1 MRYSLTLKLIFAF
14 LVVSLA
20 GTALVA
26 FLAGRTTSTEFD
38 RFRLEQDRDA
48 FLARATDYYLTAG
61 SWTGVADQMRLG
73 LPPQPGDNPPPP
85 RPNSPIPFALVDTNG
100 QVVVPNPE
108 HHRGDY
114 VTDGE
119 LSRGTAVEVA
129 GQRVGTI
136 LDPSVAPR
144 NPAEAQYVARINNAI
159 LIAAL
164 SAMALALLLAIILA
178 RTLTRPLH
186 ELTEA
191 TQAMNRG
198 QLDQRVPVRS
208 KDELGRLAAAFNQM
222 SADLSE
228 SNRLRQQM
236 TADIAHDLRSPLAV
250 IAGYTE
256 GLRDGVLSPKS
267 AIFETMHREM
277 GYLQQLVEDLRI
289 LSLADANALPLNR
302 VPIEPRTLLADTAAA
317 FQHQAKQKQVRL
329 GVIDGPALPLITVDP
344 ERMSRVLG
352 NLVSNALRYTPAGG
366 QITLTADAQ
375 NGAVILNV
383 QDSGSGIEP
392 DQLPHI
398 FDRFYRADEA
408 RQQDS
413 GESGLGLAI
422 AKSIVE
428 AHGGTITAASQV
440 GEGTTFSIWLDG

>member
-1 MRYSLTLKLIFAF
+1 MQHSLTVKLILAF

-26 FLAGRTTSTEFD
+26 FLAGRTTRTEFD
-38 RFRLEQDRDA
+38 RFRLEKDRDS
-48 FLARATDYYLTAG
+48 FSTRVTTHYRNTG
-61 SWTGVADQMRLG
+61 SWEGIADYMRPG
-73 LPPQPGDNPPPP
+73 PPPQQNGNPPPLL
-85 RPNSPIPFALVDTNG
+85 NNPIAFVLVDTSG
-100 QVVVPNPE
+100 RVLVPNPE
-108 HHRGDY
+108 YQRGDH
-114 VTDGE
+114 VPQKA
-119 LSRGTAVEVA
+119 LSRGTVVKID
-129 GQRVGTI
+129 GRQIGTI

-144 NPAEAQYVARINNAI
+144 NPAEAQYVARTNNAI
-159 LIAAL
+159 IIAAL
-164 SAMALALLLAIILA
+164 GAMALALLLAIILA
-178 RTLTRPLH
+178 RTLTKPLH

-191 TQAMNRG
+191 TQAMTQG
-198 QLDQRVPVRS
+198 KLEQRVPVRS

-236 TADIAHDLRSPLAV
+236 TADIAHDLRSPLSV
-250 IAGYTE
+250 LAGYTE
-256 GLRDGVLSPKS
+256 GLRDGVLTPRP

-277 GYLQQLVEDLRI
+277 GYLQQLIEDLRT

-302 VPIEPRTLLADTAAA
+302 VPIEPQALLAETAAA
-317 FQHQAKQKQVRL
+317 FQHQAEQKQVRL
-329 GVIDGPALPLITVDP
+329 WADQGDALPPIAIDP

-352 NLVSNALRYTPAGG
+352 NLVSNALRYTSAGG
-366 QITLTADAQ
+366 TIKLAAEAH
-375 NGAVILNV
+375 NGLIILNV
-383 QDSGSGIEP
+383 QDSGTGIAP

-428 AHGGTITAASQV
+428 AHGGTITATSTV
-440 GEGTTFSIWLDG
+440 GEGTTFSIRLER